1 MIARSN
7 KPVLS
12 YEILLPF
19 DCPLVENDDYYFAR
33 YSSVSWVWILR
44 PRYLDSVCNVKKKDK
59 NTFFFVSTSREIY
72 IFENERHCLVN
83 VQLYL
88 PRKTWISYVS
98 ASRLKTAFLPRTD
111 AIRFL
116 IDTWISHQRRKH
128 LLQSGKC
135 RSCVTLRPFQISKLP
150 RISSV
155 SPNTELSQS
164 IKRQV

>member
-1 MIARSN
+1 MVRDS
-7 KPVLS
+7 
-12 YEILLPF
+12 
-19 DCPLVENDDYYFAR
+19 
-33 YSSVSWVWILR
+33 SSVWLSSRWERRLLFRTLFLCVMGM
-44 PRYLDSVCNVKKKDK
+44 DSASTLLGFSLQRKKKDK
-59 NTFFFVSTSREIY
+59 NTFFFVSNSREIY

-88 PRKTWISYVS
+88 SRKTWISYVS